1 MRKTIVI
8 ATAACML
15 TVTAAMANHQNQ
27 NADFNVNPTSFRTVE
42 LNTLCKAIVK
52 GDVDLVKKLIAM
64 GEDVNRKSLGK
75 TPAIFAARYNRVEIL
90 KILIE
95 NGADLRIKSNK
106 GHSITEIAELANA
119 KEALQ
124 VINAER
130 QS

>member
-42 LNTLCKAIVK
+42 LNMLCKAIVK

-124 VINAER
+124 VINAEM

>member
-124 VINAER
+124 VINAEM

>member
-124 VINAER
+124 
-130 QS
+130 S